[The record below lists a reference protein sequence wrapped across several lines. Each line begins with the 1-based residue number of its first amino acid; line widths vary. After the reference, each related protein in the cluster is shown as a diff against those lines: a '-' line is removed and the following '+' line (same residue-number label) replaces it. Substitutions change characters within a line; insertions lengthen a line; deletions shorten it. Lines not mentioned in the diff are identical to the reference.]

1 MFYISVDAQNNII
14 ELFKQGVSKEIPPH
28 AIQIEEGEASKLLA
42 VNTFGL
48 FAYNPATAAVFLNE
62 DAAIQY
68 QATTLFGAHR
78 ADIKQ
83 AATQAIDAAYPLYK
97 QLNLQSDNSYAQ
109 NAIAGLTGLTGDEV
123 MQRAVSKVGLTDDP
137 AALKATRDQV
147 QELDLADIMADIPDR
162 LALAF
167 PPAQVQALA
176 NLIDGYF
183 RTLVVCI
190 CGYRLIRLVRTW
202 SNAKEAELATIT
214 DLTELEAFD
223 PAAGCPDIA

>member
-1 MFYISVDAQNNII
+1 MINYIEKGPGLHEAIAAAGYSLY
-14 ELFKQGVSKEIPPH
+14 ELNGSWVCSNE
-28 AIQIEEGEASKLLA
+28 
-42 VNTFGL
+42 
-48 FAYNPATAAVFLNE
+48 AAVQKIIDEYDPRPELVE
-62 DAAIQY
+62 K
-68 QATTLFGAHR
+68 
-78 ADIKQ
+78 IKQ
-83 AATQAIDAAYPLYK
+83 AATQAIDTAYPLYK
-97 QLNLQSDNSYAQ
+97 QLNLQADNSYAQ
-109 NAIAGLTGLTGDEV
+109 NAIAGLTGLAGDEV

-167 PPAQVQALA
+167 PPAQVQFMA

-202 SNAKEAELATIT
+202 SNSKEAELATIT
-214 DLTELEAFD
+214 DLADLEAFD
-223 PAAGCPDIA
+223 PTAGCPDIR